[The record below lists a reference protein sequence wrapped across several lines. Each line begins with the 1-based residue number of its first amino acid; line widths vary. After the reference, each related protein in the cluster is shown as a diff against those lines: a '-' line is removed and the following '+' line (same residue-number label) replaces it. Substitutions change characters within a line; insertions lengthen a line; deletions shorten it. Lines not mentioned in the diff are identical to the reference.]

1 MKSFSI
7 KKSLFISVPP
17 SLLFDALT
25 NPEKIIQY
33 YPLKEVISDWK
44 VGSDIFLKG
53 NNNGE
58 EFTDHGTI
66 DILTPNQKFQYTYWS
81 DNHGTSRTPENQ
93 LTICYT
99 LDEVDRGTNLQL
111 EHKNLNSEKMYSE
124 MLNIWDLLLSSLKDF
139 VEKGKEENG

>member
-7 KKSLFISVPP
+7 KKSLFISAPP
-17 SLLFDALT
+17 ILLFDALT

-33 YPLKEVISDWK
+33 YPLKEVISDWQ
-44 VGSDIFLKG
+44 VGSDILLKG

-58 EFTDHGTI
+58 EFTDYGTI

-81 DNHGTSRTPENQ
+81 DNHGTNRTPENQ

-99 LDEVDRGTNLQL
+99 LDEVDNGTNLQL

-124 MLNIWDLLLSSLKDF
+124 MLNIWDLLLSSLKNF
-139 VEKGKEENG
+139 VEKGKE